1 MSRALFSRGNGTIQ
15 GFREAAFTL
24 IELLVVI
31 AIIAILAGL
40 LLPALS
46 KSKAKAQSIGCV
58 NNLKQ
63 LTTAWFLYADDEN
76 DQFVNNHG
84 RDETR
89 ARRQTWANNVE
100 DWNNSDDNTN
110 RTLLTE
116 AKLGSYLGKS
126 AGVFKCPA
134 DISVAANGARIRSM
148 SMNSLVGDPGALTNR
163 YNPAYVQFFKSADVI
178 DPSRIFVFLD
188 EHPDTINDG
197 FFMNRLEEPTWGNL
211 PASYHNGATS
221 LSFADGHAET
231 HRWVVT
237 GPGGTIKPPVKGGV
251 GGTFPASPT
260 TDFDWLKERSSV
272 KR

>member
-1 MSRALFSRGNGTIQ
+1 NGTVQ

-46 KSKAKAQSIGCV
+46 KSTAKAQSIGCL
-58 NNLKQ
+58 NNLRQ

-89 ARRQTWANNVE
+89 LKRQTWANNVE
-100 DWNNSDDNTN
+100 DWDNSDDNTN
-110 RTLLTE
+110 RALLTE

-126 AGVFKCPA
+126 ASAFKCPA
-134 DISVAANGARIRSM
+134 DKSVA
-148 SMNSLVGDPGALTNR
+148 
-163 YNPAYVQFFKSADVI
+163 
-178 DPSRIFVFLD
+178 
-188 EHPDTINDG
+188 
-197 FFMNRLEEPTWGNL
+197 
-211 PASYHNGATS
+211 TS
-221 LSFADGHAET
+221 FSFADGHPET

-251 GGTFPASPT
+251 GGTFPASPM